1 MRKKLIVDI
10 LMLILMILEFSR
22 GFMLPIFHEIIGIV
36 LFVLVIIHLILNKN
50 YIKNISKMKSD
61 VSSIFMFIINISF
74 FITFILSI
82 VFGILSSQ
90 DLLKFLNVHNVEIIS
105 LHKVFSYISLII
117 LGFHLGINFNVMF
130 GKLLKTINNYVCY
143 LIQFVIV
150 IYGIYSFIKLDIG
163 KHITGTYGFS
173 IVSGNIFINILEYLS
188 IILMITFIVNS
199 LYKIIISRRKTN

>member
-1 MRKKLIVDI
+1 MKKKLIVDI
-10 LMLILMILEFSR
+10 LMFILMILEFSR
-22 GFMLPIFHEIIGIV
+22 GFMLPILHEIIGII
-36 LFVLVIIHLILNKN
+36 LFILVIVHLILNKN

-61 VSSIFMFIINISF
+61 VSSISMLIVNISF

-82 VFGILSSQ
+82 IFGILSSQ
-90 DLLKFLNVHNVEIIS
+90 DLLKFLNIHNVEIIN

-117 LGFHLGINFNVMF
+117 LGFHLEINFNVMF
-130 GKLLKTINNYVCY
+130 GKLFKKINNYVCY

-150 IYGIYSFIKLDIG
+150 IYGIYSFIKLDIV

-188 IILMITFIVNS
+188 IILMIAFIVNS
-199 LYKIIISRRKTN
+199 IYKLIISRRKTN